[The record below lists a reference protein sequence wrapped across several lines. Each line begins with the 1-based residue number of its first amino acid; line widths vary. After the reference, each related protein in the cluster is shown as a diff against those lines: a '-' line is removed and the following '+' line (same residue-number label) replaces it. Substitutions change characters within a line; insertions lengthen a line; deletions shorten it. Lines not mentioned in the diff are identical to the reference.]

1 MSQLTHETTNGA
13 PPVPP
18 AKRMVRQYLRQLKA
32 LLPPHVNGDTW
43 YAGVI
48 SALDKSA
55 ELSDAANRNPESL
68 LYALF
73 ESARLGLPPGTDRY
87 WLTPR
92 PNKRAK
98 GGKEVLGIVGYRGDI
113 ELIYNAGI
121 VASVVVEVVR
131 KTDQYRYHRG
141 IDPMPVHIFDPWAR
155 HTDRG
160 DVVGVYAYGIMKDG
174 AVSRVVELNMDDI
187 ERAMR
192 SSPTASSSFS
202 PWKTDFPAMCLKTG
216 VHRLRKFVPSSAELR
231 YTGETMRATAE
242 AVGAARGQAAV
253 AAEQRQQLQGS
264 SKVVPDGGGEAD
276 MPALNYRPNGEGG
289 DDPAGEQGP
298 DPDEFNPEQFRQPPA
313 PEDDAPREA
322 GPGDGPPAD
331 LDVPAPRGEQ
341 PAPAVELPTTFD
353 PVAGRG
359 DDEPATAAQT
369 KAIGSILGREKLG
382 DDDARFPIVS
392 RLVARPNP
400 IRSLNELSKPEASR
414 VIELLGQMQDAGN
427 RGEHLRAVLAAAQ
440 TPTPA
445 DDDTDDGGEVPPV
458 GSRAFHDAGHP
469 ERAANGKLVTVP
481 TLLNGDCG
489 FCEEDAAGGGS

>member
-1 MSQLTHETTNGA
+1 MSQLTHQQNSGA

-18 AKRMVRQYLRQLKA
+18 GKQLVRDYLRQLKA

-43 YAGVI
+43 YAGVV

-55 ELSDAANRNPESL
+55 ELSQAANVNPESL

-131 KTDQYRYHRG
+131 KNDQYRYHRG
-141 IDPMPVHIFDPWAR
+141 IDPMPVHIFDPWSR
-155 HTDRG
+155 HAERG
-160 DVVGVYAYGIMKDG
+160 DVVGVYAYGVMKDG

-192 SSPTASSSFS
+192 SSPTANSQYS
-202 PWKTDFPAMCLKTG
+202 PWKTDFPAMCLKTA

-253 AAEQRQQLQGS
+253 AAAEQQKQLAG
-264 SKVVPDGGGEAD
+264 SKVVPDAGEQD
-276 MPALNYRPNGEGG
+276 MPALNYRPNGDGG

-313 PEDDAPREA
+313 PEDEQPRDA

-331 LDVPAPRGEQ
+331 LQVPAQRAEQ
-341 PAPAVELPTTFD
+341 PAAPAAELRTEFA
-353 PVAGRG
+353 PVPGRG
-359 DDEPATAAQT
+359 DDEPATASQT
-369 KAIGSILGREKLG
+369 KAIGSILGREKMG
-382 DDDARFPIVS
+382 DDDVRFPIVS

-400 IRSLNELSKPEASR
+400 IRSLNELTKPEASR
-414 VIELLGQMQDAGN
+414 VLDLLTKMSDAGN
-427 RGEHLRAVLAAAQ
+427 RAEHLRAILDAARTA
-440 TPTPA
+440 TPA
-445 DDDTDDGGEVPPV
+445 ADGDELPAV
-458 GSRAFHDAGHP
+458 STQAWHDAGHP
-469 ERAANGKLVTVP
+469 ERTETGKVVTVP
-481 TLLNGDCG
+481 SLMNGDCG
-489 FCEEDAAGGGS
+489 FCEQDAADGKTS

>member
-1 MSQLTHETTNGA
+1 MSQVTHQQNTAAA
-13 PPVPP
+13 PPVPVG
-18 AKRMVRQYLRQLKA
+18 KQMVRQYFRQLKA

-43 YAGVI
+43 YAGVM

-55 ELSDAANRNPESL
+55 ELSQAANVNPESL

-113 ELIYNAGI
+113 ELIYNAGV

-131 KTDQYRYHRG
+131 KNDQYRYHRG
-141 IDPMPVHIFDPWAR
+141 IDPMPVHIYDPWSR
-155 HTDRG
+155 HAERG
-160 DVVGVYAYGIMKDG
+160 DVVGVYSYGVMKDG

-192 SSPTASSSFS
+192 SSPTASSNYS
-202 PWKTDFPAMCLKTG
+202 PWKTDFPAMCLKTA

-253 AAEQRQQLQGS
+253 ANEQRQQLPSGT
-264 SKVVPDGGGEAD
+264 KVVPDGGEQD
-276 MPALNYRPNGEGG
+276 MPALNYRPSAEGA

-313 PEDDAPREA
+313 PEDEQPPTP
-322 GPGDGPPAD
+322 GPGDTPPAD
-331 LDVPAPRGEQ
+331 VTVPGPRAEQ
-341 PAPAVELPTTFD
+341 DAPAPAALVTEFA

-359 DDEPATAAQT
+359 DDDPATPAQT
-369 KAIGSILGREKLG
+369 KAIGSILSREKLG
-382 DDDARFPIVS
+382 DDAHRFPIVS
-392 RLVARPNP
+392 RMVGRQRPVT
-400 IRSLNELSKPEASR
+400 SFSQLTKPEASR
-414 VIELLGQMQDAGN
+414 IMDLLVKMQDEGN
-427 RGEHLRAVLAAAQ
+427 RSEHLAAILAAA
-440 TPTPA
+440 TAVDAPG
-445 DDDTDDGGEVPPV
+445 DDGELPAV
-458 GSRAFHDAGHP
+458 SSQAWHDAGHP
-469 ERAANGKLVTVP
+469 ERSETGKVVTVP

-489 FCEEDAAGGGS
+489 FCEQDAADGKTS